1 MRPLLLLAAA
11 LAFAA
16 QPVHAQDP
24 AGATVAVQAVAPAPD
39 GRAQVTECS
48 GVLIAPDLVL
58 TAGHCLDLISAP
70 AQVAA
75 FAYQGERPIPRPL
88 AVAAFARHPDH
99 VVGWRARPGGPETR
113 QSEIAADLALLRL
126 AAPLAGAAPARLG
139 PPPQAGAPEG
149 TLAGTGAAAPG
160 GRSGLKKR
168 LALSA
173 IRLSTGTG
181 ARIAFAT
188 SRGTVCGGDSGG
200 PVAAPAADG
209 AHVWAVAVAV
219 LRPASG
225 CGGRFAAALV
235 DPASADFV
243 RMRSA
248 VSAP

>member
-16 QPVHAQDP
+16 PPAHAQDA
-24 AGATVAVQAVAPAPD
+24 AGATLAVQAVAPAPD
-39 GRAQVTECS
+39 GRARVTECS

-99 VVGWRARPGGPETR
+99 VVGWRTRPGAPETR

-126 AAPLAGAAPARLG
+126 AAPLAGVAPARLG
-139 PPPQAGAPEG
+139 PPPDAATQAA
-149 TLAGTGAAAPG
+149 TLSGTGPPAARARG
-160 GRSGLKKR
+160 GLLKR
-168 LALSA
+168 LALGS

-181 ARIAFAT
+181 ATIAFA
-188 SRGTVCGGDSGG
+188 SARGTVCGGDSGG
-200 PVAAPAADG
+200 PLAAPGPDG
-209 AHVWAVAVAV
+209 ARVWAIAVAV

-225 CGGRFAAALV
+225 CGGRFAAALT
-235 DPASADFV
+235 DPASPGFV
-243 RMRSA
+243 RMRA
-248 VSAP
+248 GLPAP